1 MIPRVLATLVLCSWS
16 AGLIAGPS
24 LCATADQS
32 AKVREAYATPPAS
45 PTFMAAGKL
54 ALSEAVVLSAL
65 AGQGATGTT
74 AAGFQKVWA
83 SLRGW
88 DDATVVLL
96 KGGNVVEIRGR
107 IPTGEPSTKSQFF
120 NLKQEGAG
128 LGGHFRPDLMGAIY
142 AVELAGAQ
150 GPLRGVTFVDLAGE
164 SLFGVYLPE
173 GAGDKPELVAA
184 FGRTRELISGLAR
197 VCP

>member
-1 MIPRVLATLVLCSWS
+1 MTSRAIATIVLLSWS
-16 AGLIAGPS
+16 TGLLAEPS
-24 LCATADQS
+24 LCATPEQVV
-32 AKVREAYATPPAS
+32 KVREAYATPPVS

-54 ALSEAVVLSAL
+54 GVSEAVVLSAL
-65 AGQGATGTT
+65 QGKEATGTT
-74 AAGFQKVWA
+74 GAGFAPVWA
-83 SLRGW
+83 SLQAW

-107 IPTGEPSTKSQFF
+107 IPPGEPSTKSQFF
-120 NLKQEGAG
+120 NLKQAGAG

-150 GPLRGVTFVDLAGE
+150 GPLRGVTFVDPAGE
-164 SLFGVYLPE
+164 SLFGAYLPE

-184 FGRTRELISGLAR
+184 FARTRQLIAGLPRA
-197 VCP
+197 CP

>member
-1 MIPRVLATLVLCSWS
+1 MLPRLLAALVLSSWS
-16 AGLIAGPS
+16 AGLLAGPS
-24 LCATADQS
+24 LCATAGQ
-32 AKVREAYATPPAS
+32 AATVRQAYATPPAS
-45 PTFMAAGKL
+45 PTFMAASRL
-54 ALSEAVVLSAL
+54 ALPEAVVLSAL

-74 AAGFQKVWA
+74 GAGFEKVWA
-83 SLRGW
+83 SLQAW

-107 IPTGEPSTKSQFF
+107 IPPGEPSSKSQFF

-173 GAGDKPELVAA
+173 GAGEKPALVAA
-184 FGRTRELISGLAR
+184 FGRTRELIEGLAR
-197 VCP
+197 ACP

>member
-1 MIPRVLATLVLCSWS
+1 MLSRVLATLVLSSWS
-16 AGLIAGPS
+16 AGLLAGPT
-24 LCATADQS
+24 LCATADQA
-32 AKVREAYATPPAS
+32 AKVREAYATPPAA
-45 PTFMAAGKL
+45 PTFMAASKL
-54 ALSEAVVLSAL
+54 ALPEAVVLSAL

-74 AAGFQKVWA
+74 GAGFEKVWA
-83 SLRGW
+83 SLQGW

-96 KGGNVVEIRGR
+96 KGANVVEVRGR
-107 IPTGEPSTKSQFF
+107 IPSGAPSTKSQFF
-120 NLKQEGAG
+120 NLKQDGAG

-142 AVELAGAQ
+142 VVELAGAQ

-173 GAGDKPELVAA
+173 GAGEKPGLAAA
-184 FGRTRELISGLAR
+184 FGRTRELIAGLAK

>member
-1 MIPRVLATLVLCSWS
+1 MLPRLPATLVLLSWS

-24 LCATADQS
+24 LCATADQA
-32 AKVREAYATPPAS
+32 AKVREAYATPPAA
-45 PTFMAAGKL
+45 PTFMAAGRL
-54 ALSEAVVLSAL
+54 ALPEAVVLSAL
-65 AGQGATGTT
+65 AGKEATG
-74 AAGFQKVWA
+74 ASGAGFARVWA
-83 SLRGW
+83 SLQGW
-88 DDATVVLL
+88 EDATVVLL
-96 KGGNVVEIRGR
+96 KGANVVEVRGR
-107 IPTGEPSTKSQFF
+107 IPPGEPSSKSQFF

-128 LGGHFRPDLMGAIY
+128 LGGHLRPDLMGAMY

-173 GAGDKPELVAA
+173 GAGEKPELVAG
-184 FGRTRELISGLAR
+184 FNRTRELIAGLAR